1 MGRDSVPPMANLVR
15 VMQTDDGVV
24 IDCLFLFS
32 LVCLPLFETLARIV
46 IHRGEM
52 DIEQL
57 LQKQKKS

>member
-15 VMQTDDGVV
+15 VMQTDDDVA

-32 LVCLPLFETLARIV
+32 LVCLPRFETLARIV

-52 DIEQL
+52 DTKQL
-57 LQKQKKS
+57 LQKQEKS